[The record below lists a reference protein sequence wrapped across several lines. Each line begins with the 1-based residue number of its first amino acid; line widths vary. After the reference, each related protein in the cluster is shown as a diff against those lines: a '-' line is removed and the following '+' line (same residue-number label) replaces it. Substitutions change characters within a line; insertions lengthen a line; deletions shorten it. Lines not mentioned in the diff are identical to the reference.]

1 MRRPAWCRSAC
12 GCRVTS
18 GALAQDHGR
27 SSRYRTT
34 GVVSHL
40 TEVHDPGAM
49 GLAGMRERAMMLG
62 GEVRIEG
69 VPDVGTTVTVHIPM
83 ESEHD

>member
-1 MRRPAWCRSAC
+1 
-12 GCRVTS
+12 
-18 GALAQDHGR
+18 
-27 SSRYRTT
+27 
-34 GVVSHL
+34 
-40 TEVHDPGAM
+40 M